1 MGFSSNFI
9 GSTSNY
15 TKTRTL
21 EFTDGLAGTLNVK
34 HIINPQIR
42 CIERKFLQMFDISGC
57 EIVGFKSTFKDMICD
72 VVNNY
77 CPYCDCGAPRGNVP
91 RVFMNNDEKFSE
103 NINSFFHEE
112 TIDEDEDLLNT
123 ELLIIDSDNES
134 NQTQLIKYPKFI
146 SKNLSNDE
154 LLKDS
159 NLKII
164 SIDKISKGKWL
175 FNGNISIE
183 IPKQTLMTNLKLY
196 VYLDENI
203 VSSGEINLDSQQKS
217 DSVVIK
223 SHPFNLM
230 FSNDTEGKELKIGLI
245 PFDNQTDIKLLYT
258 TNFFA
263 NQMQ

>member
-1 MGFSSNFI
+1 MGFSNLTGIMANF
-9 GSTSNY
+9 SQLND
-15 TKTRTL
+15 L
-21 EFTDGLAGTLNVK
+21 VFTNGKGKILTVK
-34 HIINPQIR
+34 KIINPQINCLEKKMR
-42 CIERKFLQMFDISGC
+42 QMFDSSGC
-57 EIVGFKSTFKDMICD
+57 EIVGLKTEFKDMICD

-77 CPYCDCGAPRGNVP
+77 CPYCDCRAPRGNVP
-91 RVFMNNDEKFSE
+91 RGFMNNDEKFSE

-112 TIDEDEDLLNT
+112 MIEEDEDLLNT
-123 ELLIIDSDNES
+123 ELLIMDTDNES
-134 NQTQLIKYPKFI
+134 NYTQLINYPKFI

-183 IPKQTLMTNLKLY
+183 IPKQTSMTNLKLY

-203 VSSGEINLDSQQKS
+203 VSSGEIDLGSQQKS

>member
-1 MGFSSNFI
+1 MSGINHTGVIANFTQTNSLKFNK
-9 GSTSNY
+9 GDAE
-15 TKTRTL
+15 TL
-21 EFTDGLAGTLNVK
+21 IIKRL
-34 HIINPQIR
+34 INPQIR
-42 CIERKFLQMFDISGC
+42 CLEHKMNQMFDSSGC
-57 EIVGFKSTFKDMICD
+57 EIVGLTTKFKDLICD
-72 VVNNY
+72 TVNNY
-77 CPYCDCGAPRGNVP
+77 CPYCDCGAPREAIP
-91 RVFMNNDEKFSE
+91 RGFLNNNEKFSE

-112 TIDEDEDLLNT
+112 IIDEDEDLLNT
-123 ELLIIDSDNES
+123 ELLIMDSDNES
-134 NQTQLIKYPKFI
+134 NNTQLINYPKFI
-146 SKNLSNDE
+146 SKNLLNDE

-183 IPKQTLMTNLKLY
+183 IPKQTSMTNLKLY

-203 VSSGEINLDSQQKS
+203 VSSGEIDLGSQQKS
-217 DSVVIK
+217 DSIVIK

-230 FSNDTEGKELKIGLI
+230 FSNDTEGKELKIALI
-245 PFDNQTDIKLLYT
+245 PFDNQTEIKLLYT